1 MPRLV
6 DHEQRRREITDA
18 ARRVIARGGLES
30 ATFQSVAAEAGISV
44 RLVQYYFGTK
54 KDFLRATHLAVSAD
68 ASVRFA
74 QRFAALGEAAEPR
87 DVIYAML
94 EELLPMN
101 EARRQDTVVLGAFQA
116 ASLAGS
122 GLSMDETLGGTRW
135 LVTAVADQL
144 RRAADSADAERDAT
158 LIVLA
163 AAALTQTMA
172 AGVHTNETAT
182 DLLDHLLRRIPGP
195 GAARPGE

>member
-68 ASVRFA
+68 AGDRFA
-74 QRFAALGEAAEPR
+74 KRFAALGEQAAPR

-101 EARRQDTVVLGAFQA
+101 EQRRQDTVVLGAFQA
-116 ASLAGS
+116 AMLAGS
-122 GLSMDETLGGTRW
+122 GLTADETLGGTQW
-135 LVTAVADQL
+135 LIAAVADQL
-144 RRAADSADAERDAT
+144 RRASDSADAELDAT
-158 LIVLA
+158 VIVLA
-163 AAALTQTMA
+163 AAALTQSMV
-172 AGVHTNETAT
+172 AGVHSNEAAT
-182 DLLDHLLRRIPGP
+182 DLLEHLLRRVPGP
-195 GAARPGE
+195 DAARRSD

>member
-1 MPRLV
+1 MPRLA

-68 ASVRFA
+68 AGDRFA

-101 EARRQDTVVLGAFQA
+101 EARRRDTIVLGAFQA

-135 LVTAVADQL
+135 LIAAVAEQL
-144 RRAADSADAERDAT
+144 RRSCDSADTDRDAT

-163 AAALTQTMA
+163 AAALTQSMV
-172 AGVHTNETAT
+172 AGVHTNEAAT
-182 DLLDHLLRRIPGP
+182 ELLEHLLHRIPGP
-195 GAARPGE
+195 DAARRSE